1 MDLTDKI
8 DLEGWYLEEDN
19 IADKQINDYIKNTA
33 DYILQEIT
41 PKVAIDFAKYC
52 SSWDWCLVQEGY
64 WMNPDY
70 PSKTS
75 EQLFEEFLKDYNYE
89 G

>member
-8 DLEGWYLEEDN
+8 DSHNFIPIEW
-19 IADKQINDYIKNTA
+19 INSDGYYYGIRKCLT
-33 DYILQEIT
+33 EIT
-41 PKVAIDFAKYC
+41 PKIAIDFAKYC
-52 SSWDWCLVQEGY
+52 SSWDWCLVKEGY

-75 EQLFEEFLKDYNYE
+75 EQLFEEFLKDYKYE
-89 G
+89 W